1 MDSRELYRQALRL
14 ESDKIKNA
22 INEVLGLRPA
32 SSYGEWQRI
41 LTTRDTASIQRYI
54 DYWLGGEQKQES
66 E

>member
-41 LTTRDTASIQRYI
+41 LAARDTASIQRYI